1 MNLEQE
7 ILRADFKDQAAY
19 AAEIIGDNDERFVAL
34 MKLFFS
40 SDSHTCQRA
49 SWVVLH
55 CIDQHPTLIV
65 PHLKKMVNNLYN
77 NPIDAVKRN
86 TIRALQFVEIPK
98 SLWGKT
104 IEICFQFLQ
113 SSTEPIAI
121 KVFSMSVLYKLS
133 QSVPEIKEELK
144 VIIEDQLPYSS
155 AGFRSRGSKVLKK
168 LNKEMGDRI
177 DYL

>member
-7 ILRADFKDQAAY
+7 ILRADFKDQAVY
-19 AAEIIGDNDERFVAL
+19 AAEVIGDNGERFAAL

-49 SWVVLH
+49 SWVVSH
-55 CIDQHPTLIV
+55 CIDQHPALIA

-86 TIRALQFVEIPK
+86 TVRALQFVGIPK